1 MECSQGKSKQNEEE
15 ALALSR
21 PTAVVAALGSRDE
34 KPDSGSRHCGE
45 HRGIMS
51 DSSLASCTV
60 PAMPDWRDVSVWQ
73 RLADAQ
79 DVIAAV
85 AVVDSREPAAVAR
98 LRRRFDAELVAAALE
113 LAEARR
119 KAAGKF
125 SSADALWCDV
135 QGVEQAS
142 GTEVARWKAQ
152 RMREALGADATVLD
166 ICCGIGGDAIEM
178 ARAGIAVRAIDL
190 EPRRTWMAGR
200 NAGCASDV
208 ADAESI
214 DPTGLVLHADPARR
228 DEGSGSRSWNLAQ
241 HRPGPAWIERVLR
254 TARAA
259 AVKFSPGVDRRAFG
273 DIPIDWEFIQERG
286 TLVQA
291 VAWTGAF
298 ARKAGQ
304 TRATLIGAETDTIA
318 GVPDDARAE
327 RIAADG
333 STSVGR
339 FLSEPRAALERAQL
353 LTEAV
358 AGCGQEVARGLGLI
372 VSDAPLGGPWFESF
386 EIVAECVAREDA
398 LRALLKER
406 GLTPRS
412 VRVRGRATDADAMTK
427 ALGARTDGDA
437 VVFVFRKSERARAVV
452 TRVP

>member
-166 ICCGIGGDAIEM
+166 VCCGIGGDAIEM

-273 DIPIDWEFIQERG
+273 DIPIEWEFIEERG

-291 VAWTGAF
+291 VAWSGAF
-298 ARKAGQ
+298 ARKAGR
-304 TRATLIGAETDTIA
+304 TRATLSSLESETVVGI
-318 GVPDDARAE
+318 PDDARSDRLA
-327 RIAADG
+327 IGG
-333 STSVGR
+333 SISIGR
-339 FLSEPRAALERAQL
+339 FVSEPRAALERARL
-353 LTEAV
+353 LTEV
-358 AGCGQEVARGLGLI
+358 VGGRGQEIARGLGLVI
-372 VSDAPLGGPWFESF
+372 SDEPLSAPWFESF
-386 EIVAECVAREDA
+386 EIVAECSARAEAIRGALAANA
-398 LRALLKER
+398 LRA
-406 GLTPRS
+406 RS
-412 VRVRGRATDADAMTK
+412 VRVRGRAADADALTK
-427 ALGARTDGDA
+427 ALGAGSDGNS
-437 VVFVFRKSERARAVV
+437 VVFVFRKEVRSVALVARVL
-452 TRVP
+452 

>member
-1 MECSQGKSKQNEEE
+1 
-15 ALALSR
+15 
-21 PTAVVAALGSRDE
+21 
-34 KPDSGSRHCGE
+34 
-45 HRGIMS
+45 MS
-51 DSSLASCTV
+51 D
-60 PAMPDWRDVSVWQ
+60 WRHVSVWQ

-79 DVIAAV
+79 DVIAA
-85 AVVDSREPAAVAR
+85 AAAVDSREPAAVTR

-142 GTEVARWKAQ
+142 GTQVARWKAQ

-273 DIPIDWEFIQERG
+273 DIPIEWEFIEERG

-291 VAWTGAF
+291 VAWSGAF
-298 ARKAGQ
+298 ARKVAQ
-304 TRATLIGAETDTIA
+304 TQATLIDAVTETIA
-318 GVPDDARAE
+318 GIPDDSRAD
-327 RIAADG
+327 RIAVGGLCSA
-333 STSVGR
+333 GR

-372 VSDAPLGGPWFESF
+372 VSDAPLGSPWFESF
-386 EIVAECVAREDA
+386 EIVAECVARDGA
-398 LRALLKER
+398 LRAVLDRNSLR
-406 GLTPRS
+406 ARS
-412 VRVRGRATDADAMTK
+412 VRVRGRAAEADALTRS
-427 ALGARTDGDA
+427 LGAQPDGDA
-437 VVFVFRKSERARAVV
+437 VVFVFRKAERASAVV
-452 TRVP
+452 TRVR